1 MIQEITYDMMDERAW
16 MWTRVLAAVNEPAI
30 ERALRL
36 DLNTGVV
43 TVMGPGRDRV
53 IGTIIRGGDIED
65 VEGIQSGREY
75 FWSPGD
81 GLGYELFDRNG
92 SESIAVRVYWRTL
105 DLVVGR
111 HLPIQFDEDEGVLCW
126 STGNSWEPI
135 DVRCQ
140 NLTDLRDAILA
151 WCAEAWAS
159 EISAEIDL
167 RTHTIREET
176 EHRTRFLVGGGNGSV
191 EIEERPQP
199 GFNEEPK
206 LVTIHVLDRDGYG
219 IHYHLSWGTEEART
233 VIDNAIH
240 FLMKRKGEKGRNK

>member
-1 MIQEITYDMMDERAW
+1 MRTLQQIVAEITRDAPSA
-16 MWTRVLAAVNEPAI
+16 RVTGGQQTYALIEIPGSGGAHAVVYLAPVGEN
-30 ERALRL
+30 
-36 DLNTGVV
+36 
-43 TVMGPGRDRV
+43 
-53 IGTIIRGGDIED
+53 
-65 VEGIQSGREY
+65 
-75 FWSPGD
+75 
-81 GLGYELFDRNG
+81 
-92 SESIAVRVYWRTL
+92 SIAVRVYWRTL

-126 STGNSWEPI
+126 STGKSWEPI

-176 EHRTRFLVGGGNGSV
+176 EHRTRFLVGGNGSV
-191 EIEERPQP
+191 EIEESPEP

-219 IHYHLSWGTEEART
+219 IH
-233 VIDNAIH
+233 